1 MKKIITATALAAC
14 IGLPSIATA
23 ALISTSTP
31 GETHSYTFTS
41 LNDNIIFTYAGFD
54 ATLGTLQAVR
64 FEWTTDKT
72 LTSTAANLT
81 GLIPGTAAT
90 PILAGDPT
98 PLISTS
104 TTTFAGQ
111 GVAIDLMASDV
122 LTTPGFTDVINPSY
136 QNGIVTPVTIGTASA
151 ISNGVVCLSNS
162 ATASCGTGA
171 DNIQGYATNTP
182 ITFNMSVSNSDDNVN
197 GSLNGLY
204 VSNSRTTSVSAT
216 IFYDY
221 LAPGNNNIPEPAPM
235 PLMGLGL
242 GLGLLALQGTARKKR
257 QS

>member
-31 GETHSYTFTS
+31 GETHSYLFTS
-41 LNDNIIFTYAGFD
+41 LNNNIIFTYAGFD

-64 FEWTTDKT
+64 FEWTTIKT
-72 LTSTAANLT
+72 LESTAVNLT
-81 GLIPGTAAT
+81 GAITSTTAT
-90 PILAGDPT
+90 PIFAGDPI

-122 LTTPGFTDVINPSY
+122 LTTSGFTGVINPSY

-182 ITFNMSVSNSDDNVN
+182 ITFNMSVSNRDNVD

-204 VSNSRTTSVSAT
+204 VSNSGTTLVSAT